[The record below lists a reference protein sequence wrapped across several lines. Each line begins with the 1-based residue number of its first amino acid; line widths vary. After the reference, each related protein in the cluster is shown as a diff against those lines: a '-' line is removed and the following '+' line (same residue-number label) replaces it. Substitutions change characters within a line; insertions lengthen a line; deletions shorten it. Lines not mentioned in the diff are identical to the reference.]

1 MTINSILSLCWTT
14 NYNFTGEWLRA
25 EVPCCTCQSR
35 HNSASS
41 LYLALPEKS
50 RRNKIFCI
58 CLENHIIGVYKIL
71 LFLPFLQRQTFV
83 QGKHY
88 LFLEVTSQLHR
99 QLVPLQVLICLPR
112 TLNILAILNWYQLYG
127 YLQPW
132 LMYLLAASDEQGPA
146 SIPNKVWS
154 KWFFWFATRGL
165 GIIHFGPC
173 AKWPSAGSWSFSD
186 SSLHGCQGENFH
198 EGPKTLEGS
207 LLQTSPINKVR
218 VLTVELFHS
227 YKIGPNYYFFCQGME
242 RHQVQIKWK
251 PAEVFVPYVRMP
263 TRYHIEIITW

>member
-14 NYNFTGEWLRA
+14 NYNLTGEWLRA

-41 LYLALPEKS
+41 LYLALPETS
-50 RRNKIFCI
+50 RRNKIFRI
-58 CLENHIIGVYKIL
+58 CLKYHVIGVYKIL
-71 LFLPFLQRQTFV
+71 LFLLFLQRQTFV

-99 QLVPLQVLICLPR
+99 QLVPLQVWYVCEEPSTFWQYWTDTNYMVISSLGLCTCLLPAMSR
-112 TLNILAILNWYQLYG
+112 A
-127 YLQPW
+127 LQAFQTRSEANDF
-132 LMYLLAASDEQGPA
+132 L
-146 SIPNKVWS
+146 
-154 KWFFWFATRGL
+154 WFAPRGL

-173 AKWPSAGSWSFSD
+173 TKWPSAGSWSFSD

-218 VLTVELFHS
+218 IELLNCFTHVKYDLRGLKKS
-227 YKIGPNYYFFCQGME
+227 LF
-242 RHQVQIKWK
+242 R
-251 PAEVFVPYVRMP
+251 
-263 TRYHIEIITW
+263 

>member
-1 MTINSILSLCWTT
+1 MAISSL
-14 NYNFTGEWLRA
+14 GL
-25 EVPCCTCQSR
+25 CTCLLPAMSR
-35 HNSASS
+35 
-41 LYLALPEKS
+41 ALQAFQTRSEA
-50 RRNKIFCI
+50 ND
-58 CLENHIIGVYKIL
+58 
-71 LFLPFLQRQTFV
+71 FL
-83 QGKHY
+83 
-88 LFLEVTSQLHR
+88 
-99 QLVPLQVLICLPR
+99 
-112 TLNILAILNWYQLYG
+112 
-127 YLQPW
+127 
-132 LMYLLAASDEQGPA
+132 
-146 SIPNKVWS
+146 
-154 KWFFWFATRGL
+154 WFAPRGL

-218 VLTVELFHS
+218 VLTVKLFHLC
-227 YKIGPNYYFFCQGME
+227 KIWPNYYFFCQGME

>member
-1 MTINSILSLCWTT
+1 MFAKNTQHSGDIELIPIIWLSPALA
-14 NYNFTGEWLRA
+14 Y
-25 EVPCCTCQSR
+25 VPACCQRWAGPCKHSKQG
-35 HNSASS
+35 
-41 LYLALPEKS
+41 LKQM
-50 RRNKIFCI
+50 IF
-58 CLENHIIGVYKIL
+58 L
-71 LFLPFLQRQTFV
+71 
-83 QGKHY
+83 
-88 LFLEVTSQLHR
+88 
-99 QLVPLQVLICLPR
+99 
-112 TLNILAILNWYQLYG
+112 
-127 YLQPW
+127 
-132 LMYLLAASDEQGPA
+132 
-146 SIPNKVWS
+146 
-154 KWFFWFATRGL
+154 WFAPRGL

-227 YKIGPNYYFFCQGME
+227 CKIWPNYYFFCQGME